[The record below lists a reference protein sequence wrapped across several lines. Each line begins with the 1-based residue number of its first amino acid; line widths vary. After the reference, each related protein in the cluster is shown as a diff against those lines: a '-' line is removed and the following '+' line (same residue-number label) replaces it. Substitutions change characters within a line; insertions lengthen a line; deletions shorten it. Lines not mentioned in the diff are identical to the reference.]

1 MVNNS
6 GNQYVG
12 DTWNQRGQSWVEYD
26 GIMNQRLETVSDVLF
41 ERIGIPEGKEFLD
54 IGCGAGSTTI
64 RLGNLVSST
73 ASVTGID
80 ISEPM
85 LSLAK
90 EKAKDMS
97 NVDFVLANA
106 QTHEFGR
113 SKFDG
118 AISRFGVMFFSDP
131 VQAFSNIRNVLN
143 EHAFLTF
150 ACWPPSQENE
160 FMYILLHAALKHT
173 GKPYQDPGTAPGPQ
187 AFSDKDYVKSIL
199 DSSGFSGVSIET
211 VKVHI
216 RAKISAEQDA
226 SVNMA
231 IGCAQ
236 KAMAEAEAD
245 EETKGRIYED
255 LRSVANEHQDGEYVG
270 YDASVNIVSAKV

>member
-1 MVNNS
+1 MARNS
-6 GNQYVG
+6 ENQYVG
-12 DTWNQRGQSWVEYD
+12 DSWNQRGQSWVEYD
-26 GIMNQRLETVSDVLF
+26 GIMNQRLEAVSDVLF
-41 ERIGIPEGKEFLD
+41 ENIGIPQGSTFLD

-64 RLGNLVSST
+64 RLGNLVNPN

-90 EKAKDMS
+90 EKAKDVS

-106 QTHEFGR
+106 QTHEFVP

-118 AISRFGVMFFSDP
+118 AISRFGVMFFTDP
-131 VQAFSNIRNVLN
+131 VLAFSNIHSALN
-143 EHAFLTF
+143 ERAFLTF

-160 FMYILLHAALKHT
+160 LSYILLQAALKHT
-173 GKPYQDPGTAPGPQ
+173 GKAYKNPGTAPGPQ

-199 DSSGFSGVSIET
+199 SSSGFSGVSIET
-211 VKVHI
+211 VKVHT
-216 RAKISAEQDA
+216 RARISTEQDA
-226 SVNMA
+226 RVNMT

-236 KAMAEAEAD
+236 RAMADAEAD
-245 EETKGRIYED
+245 EVIKGKIYEE
-255 LRSVANEHQDGEYVG
+255 LLLIAKEHQNGEYVG
-270 YDASVNIVSAKV
+270 YDVSVNIVSAKV